1 MSKFGKLMGKLEFV
15 IKGEEIVLTPKMGD
29 NRKLLK
35 IMNNNNLNESD
46 KMDKLFDFISELM
59 ISSYPEE
66 NIGDLKQAVEFN
78 LNDFMKEIL
87 IGFGWT
93 TRYKWGK
100 IQGDAEKKLMSEN

>member
-46 KMDKLFDFISELM
+46 KMDKLFDFITELM
-59 ISSYPEE
+59 INNYPEE
-66 NIGDLKQAVEFN
+66 NIDELKQAVEFN
-78 LNDFMKEIL
+78 INDFMKEIL

-93 TRYKWGK
+93 TRDKWDK
-100 IQGDAEKKLMSEN
+100 VQGDAEKKLMSGN